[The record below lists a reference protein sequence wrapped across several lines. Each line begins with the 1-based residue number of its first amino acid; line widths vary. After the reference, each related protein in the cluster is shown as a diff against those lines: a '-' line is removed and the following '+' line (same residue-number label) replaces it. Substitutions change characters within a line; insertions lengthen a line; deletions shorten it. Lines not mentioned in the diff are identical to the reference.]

1 MATIC
6 LQQQEVDRFPFA
18 LPSEYDVQPSKTPA
32 LEGFSSDNEEISDF
46 GDGDGD
52 LLSVKKILAGA
63 ENRQPQKWPPES
75 VIDLTVVSPLLPDH
89 HSTVNVDEPSSRLLP
104 NLP

>member
-1 MATIC
+1 
-6 LQQQEVDRFPFA
+6 
-18 LPSEYDVQPSKTPA
+18 

-75 VIDLTVVSPLLPDH
+75 VIDLTYESDNGDDNTVVSPLLPDH
-89 HSTVNVDEPSSRLLP
+89 HSTVNVDEPLFSPSSESSP
-104 NLP
+104 DAPYAGVGQC

>member
-1 MATIC
+1 
-6 LQQQEVDRFPFA
+6 VDRFPFA
-18 LPSEYDVQPSKTPA
+18 LRSEYDVQPSKTPP

-75 VIDLTVVSPLLPDH
+75 VIDLTYESDNGDDNTVVSPSSLITILP
-89 HSTVNVDEPSSRLLP
+89 
-104 NLP
+104 